1 MKKILLI
8 VILILITSS
17 ISFAESL
24 LETQLNRGIKNSEA
38 YSYLLIENAKR
49 DKSNAKEILK
59 KALEY
64 SPDLPAVYFEMA
76 KVSFAFNYE
85 DAFKSID
92 YIIKGIGAYERNFW
106 WLFTMITSLF
116 ISVIISLIFSIFIIT
131 SLRLP
136 QDIFLIS
143 HDLSENKRKLM
154 LFLIFIFAILN
165 PLYFLAALLILLS
178 LYVRKRDKFLVYF
191 YLIFLLISPLI
202 YKIILLSINASI
214 SPEVKAVVEVN
225 EEKYNNY
232 GISILKDKN
241 EPAELF
247 SYALALKR
255 EKRFQ
260 EAIDVYNRL
269 LSIKQDARIYN
280 NIANC
285 YVGLGDLEV
294 AKELYKKALE
304 IKPLVS
310 TYYNLSQVYRETFDF
325 DNGERYFIS
334 AQQLDINSVLYFRK
348 IFGRDPNRFVI
359 DEKLSQSEI
368 WQYAFKR
375 STGYPYGLSIIPSIL
390 LVPISA
396 IMMLIFFVLDKRL
409 KNRAYRCNRCGTIMC
424 NKCEKHILWGH
435 MCLQCY
441 RSLVKLEELDAKER
455 IARIL
460 AVYEYRKKK
469 RERIKLLSLLLP
481 GAGQIYAGYSLYGL
495 IFMWPF
501 LFLLFIPLTDLV
513 FNIGLFGF
521 SHIWLN
527 ICAIFL
533 MLMVYSF
540 SNIITR
546 RRLAKG
552 WL

>member
-1 MKKILLI
+1 MKKIFLIIILL
-8 VILILITSS
+8 LTTSS

-38 YSYLLIENAKR
+38 YSYLLIEKAKR

-59 KALEY
+59 EALEY

-76 KVSFAFNYE
+76 KVTFTFNY
-85 DAFKSID
+85 DNVLKSVD

-106 WLFTMITSLF
+106 WIFTMIMSLF
-116 ISVIISLIFSIFIIT
+116 ISIIISLILSIFIIIVV
-131 SLRLP
+131 RLP

-143 HDLSENKRKLM
+143 HDLSESKTKLM
-154 LFLIFIFAILN
+154 LFLIFIFAIFN

-178 LYVRKRDKFLVYF
+178 FYVRKRDKFLVYF

-202 YKIILLSINASI
+202 YKVILLSINASI
-214 SPEVKAVVEVN
+214 SPEVKAVVKIN
-225 EEKYNNY
+225 EEKDNNY

-255 EKRFQ
+255 EKRFH

-285 YVGLGDLEV
+285 YVGLGDFEV

-325 DNGERYFIS
+325 DNGEKYFIS

-348 IFGRDPNRFVI
+348 IFSRNLNRFVI
-359 DEKLSQSEI
+359 DEKLSQIEI
-368 WQYAFKR
+368 WQYALKK
-375 STGYPYGLSIIPSIL
+375 SKGYSYSLFLIPPIL
-390 LVPISA
+390 LASISA
-396 IMMLIFFVLDKRL
+396 IMILIFFVIDRRL

-455 IARIL
+455 IAKIL

-481 GAGQIYAGYSLYGL
+481 GAGQIYAGYLLYGL

-501 LFLLFIPLTDLV
+501 LFLLFIPLTNLL
-513 FNIGLFGF
+513 FNIGLVGF

>member
-1 MKKILLI
+1 MKKFLLI
-8 VILILITSS
+8 IFFLLTASS
-17 ISFAESL
+17 ISFANSL

-38 YSYLLIENAKR
+38 YSYLLIEEAKR
-49 DKSNAKEILK
+49 DKSNAKDILK

-76 KVSFAFNYE
+76 KVSFAFNPE
-85 DAFKSID
+85 DIFESVD
-92 YIIKGIGAYERNFW
+92 YVIKGIGAYERNFW
-106 WLFTMITSLF
+106 WLFTMIMSLLSS
-116 ISVIISLIFSIFIIT
+116 IVISLIFSIFVIT
-131 SLRLP
+131 LVRLP

-143 HDLSENKRKLM
+143 HDLSENKTKLI
-154 LFLIFIFAILN
+154 LFFIFIFAIFG
-165 PLYFLAALLILLS
+165 PFYFLAALLILLS
-178 LYVRKRDKFLVYF
+178 FYVKKKDKLLVYF

-202 YKIILLSINASI
+202 YELILLSVNASI
-214 SPEVKAVVEVN
+214 SPEIKAVIEVN
-225 EEKYNNY
+225 EEKENNY
-232 GISILKDKN
+232 GISILEGKN
-241 EPAELF
+241 EPVELF

-255 EKRFQ
+255 EKRFD

-269 LSIKQDARIYN
+269 LFMKKDARIYN
-280 NIANC
+280 NLANC
-285 YVGLGDLEV
+285 YVGLGDFEK
-294 AKELYKKALE
+294 AKELYKKALD

-325 DNGERYFIS
+325 DNGEKYFIS
-334 AQQLDINSVLYFRK
+334 AQQLDIGSVLYFRK
-348 IFGRDPNRFVI
+348 IFSRNPNRFVM

-368 WQYAFKR
+368 WRYVLKK
-375 STGYPYGLSIIPSIL
+375 SGNYLEDLSLIPTIL
-390 LVPISA
+390 LMFVSA
-396 IMMLIFFVLDKRL
+396 IMILIFFLIDRRL
-409 KNRAYRCNRCGTIMC
+409 KNRAYRCNRCGAIMC

-441 RSLVKLEELDAKER
+441 RSLIKLEELDAKER

-460 AVYEYRKKK
+460 AVYEYRTKK

-481 GAGQIYAGYSLYGL
+481 GSGQIYAGYLLYGL

-501 LFLLFIPLTDLV
+501 LFLLSIPLINLI
-513 FNIGLFGF
+513 FNVGLAGF
-521 SHIWLN
+521 SHLWLN
-527 ICAIFL
+527 TCAIFL
-533 MLMVYSF
+533 MIMVYLF

>member
-1 MKKILLI
+1 MKKFLLI
-8 VILILITSS
+8 IFFLLTASS
-17 ISFAESL
+17 ISFANSL

-38 YSYLLIENAKR
+38 YSYLLIEEAKK
-49 DKSNAKEILK
+49 DKSNAKDILK
-59 KALEY
+59 EALEY

-76 KVSFAFNYE
+76 KVTFTFNY
-85 DAFKSID
+85 DNVFKSID

-106 WLFTMITSLF
+106 WLFTMIMSLLS
-116 ISVIISLIFSIFIIT
+116 SVVISLILSIFIIT
-131 SLRLP
+131 LVRLP

-143 HDLSENKRKLM
+143 HDLSENKTKLI
-154 LFLIFIFAILN
+154 LFLIFIFAIFG
-165 PLYFLAALLILLS
+165 PLYFLATLLILLS
-178 LYVRKRDKFLVYF
+178 FYVKKKDKFLVYF

-202 YKIILLSINASI
+202 YEVILLSINASI
-214 SPEVKAVVEVN
+214 SPEIKAVIEVN
-225 EEKYNNY
+225 EEKNNNY
-232 GISILKDKN
+232 GISILEGKN
-241 EPAELF
+241 EQVELF

-255 EKRFQ
+255 EKRFH

-269 LSIKQDARIYN
+269 LFMKKDPRIYN
-280 NIANC
+280 NLANC
-285 YVGLGDLEV
+285 YVGLGDFEV
-294 AKELYKKALE
+294 AKELYKKALD

-310 TYYNLSQVYRETFDF
+310 TYYNLSQIYRETFDF
-325 DNGERYFIS
+325 DNGEKYFIS
-334 AQQLDINSVLYFRK
+334 AQQLDIGSVLYFRK
-348 IFGRDPNRFVI
+348 IFSRNPNRFVI
-359 DEKLSQSEI
+359 DEKLSQLEI
-368 WQYAFKR
+368 WKYALKKSGIYFEDV
-375 STGYPYGLSIIPSIL
+375 SIIPPIL
-390 LVPISA
+390 LMSISA
-396 IMMLIFFVLDKRL
+396 IMILIFFLIDRRL

-455 IARIL
+455 MAKIL
-460 AVYEYRKKK
+460 AVYEYRRKK

-481 GAGQIYAGYSLYGL
+481 GSGQIYAGYLLYGL

-501 LFLLFIPLTDLV
+501 LFLLFIPLTNLI
-513 FNIGLFGF
+513 FNVGLAGY
-521 SHIWLN
+521 SHLWLN

-533 MLMVYSF
+533 MLMVYLF